1 MGKQKPRKK
10 PKRVEVPITVYSPFV
25 LKKPDELFIYY
36 EAEENTLALLLLAIH
51 QVDKEMDG
59 DALRTV
65 LTETLETVDC
75 IHQRLITYR
84 GIEETIHQETGLD
97 MEAAE
102 AKESIRKYGRSE
114 KLRYVAL
121 SRVSDAVLWAL
132 HNRLNYSKET
142 GIGSGISDPPYVYE
156 GTLA

>member
-84 GIEETIHQETGLD
+84 GIEETIHQETG
-97 MEAAE
+97 
-102 AKESIRKYGRSE
+102 IRPFRKAPVR
-114 KLRYVAL
+114 RAFPCV
-121 SRVSDAVLWAL
+121 
-132 HNRLNYSKET
+132 
-142 GIGSGISDPPYVYE
+142 
-156 GTLA
+156 